1 MEPAT
6 RSIGA
11 RSYTVAP
18 LPAFKA
24 LDVFEMLS
32 VVIGPA
38 ITALA
43 AAGQSGEVQPV
54 AEALF
59 KQLGGG
65 KLRNLAN
72 QLLEGVLVEEAGKTA
87 MMTVGFDIR
96 YAGQLFGIQGDGLRS
111 GGQLSR
117 FFRWRSRSN
126 REVLSREGRGA
137 VVRLPDHLKHRWFA
151 LQLWESGDVKWEE
164 FNRLSLS
171 DIVDMLDVR
180 VAANAARAR
189 RAEEEARK

>member
-96 YAGQLFGIQGDGLRS
+96 YAGQLFEVFKVMAFVVEVNYRDFFDGVVALIEKFFPEKGGGPSS
-111 GGQLSR
+111 G
-117 FFRWRSRSN
+117 F
-126 REVLSREGRGA
+126 
-137 VVRLPDHLKHRWFA
+137 PTT
-151 LQLWESGDVKWEE
+151 
-164 FNRLSLS
+164 
-171 DIVDMLDVR
+171 
-180 VAANAARAR
+180 
-189 RAEEEARK
+189 